1 MDQFVLPAAY
11 DLIAVL
17 LFSATGAMI
26 AAKRGYDILGVII
39 IAIISG
45 GGGGILR
52 DAIFLNSVPVF
63 ISDWRYLA
71 VTTIGVSTVLLA
83 RSLLNLKF
91 VGWAVLVIDA
101 VGLGMYA
108 VFGAQKAL
116 AFDFTILAAIVV
128 GTISA
133 MGGGVLREI
142 MMGEERKRFKPGTL
156 YSLLALIGATAFVG
170 MYDGLHIAANIAA
183 WATIAFVFLMRL
195 LSIKFGWHTRA
206 VIEYHDPSEVITA
219 QIGKLT
225 LQFPKRRVVSRDEDP
240 GE

>member
-26 AAKRGYDILGVII
+26 AAKRGYDILGVSI

-45 GGGGILR
+45 GGGGIIR
-52 DAIFLNSVPVF
+52 DAIFLNTVPVF

-71 VTTIGVSTVLLA
+71 LTTVGIAIVLLA
-83 RSLLNLKF
+83 RSVLNLKF

-101 VGLGMYA
+101 IGLGMYA
-108 VFGAQKAL
+108 VFGAQKAIG
-116 AFDFTILAAIVV
+116 FDFTILAAIAV

-156 YSLLALIGATAFVG
+156 YSLLALIGTIAFVG
-170 MYDGLHIAANIAA
+170 MHEGFGVQASIAA
-183 WATIAFVFLMRL
+183 WTTIGGVFLLRL

-219 QIGKLT
+219 KIGKLT
-225 LQFPKRRVVSRDEDP
+225 LQFPKRRVVAKDEDP